1 VAREPL
7 SVYQQKRDFSK
18 TAEPRATTVAPS
30 ARLRFVIQKHAARR
44 LHYDLRLEWDGVFKS
59 WAVTRGPSLDPAD
72 KRLAVQ
78 VEDHPLDY
86 GDFEG
91 TIPQGQYG
99 GGTVQLWDRGFW
111 TPEGGKSP
119 EEALKH
125 GELKFTLDGVRL
137 HGSWVLVRLKQ
148 DRYQSK
154 RTNWLLI
161 KHRDAA
167 ARPGGTQAL
176 MELDRSVASGR
187 SMEQIARGKGRS
199 PKPFMLAGP
208 ARARPDAVWHSRHE
222 PTQGGQN
229 AATDLPRAA
238 SGKPAAVKPLLVK
251 AMPRFVEPQLCTLV
265 ERPPAQPGWAH
276 EIKFDGYRAQLRVSN
291 GTAAVYTRRGLDW
304 TGKFAAIA
312 KAAKGLPDCLIDG
325 EIVALDAQ
333 RLPDFAALQAALSE
347 GASENLIFFAF
358 DLLFEGREDLR
369 RLALVERKRR
379 LEKLLSGVDTG
390 ERVRFVQHI
399 EASADTVLQS
409 ACKMHLEGI
418 ISKRL
423 DAPYVAGRAGFWT
436 KAKCRGGQEVVLGGW
451 TMEAGRFRS
460 LLAGVYHKGQLL
472 YVGRIGTG
480 YGGKVAAQLVP
491 KLKALTRAQSPFV
504 GENAPRKEPDVRWL
518 EPALVA
524 EIEFAGW
531 TGSGMIRQASFKGL
545 REDKSAREVVAET
558 PIAVGSGAAMPDKKL
573 KAMVSRGPARSTKA
587 PMGRKNARAVAPK
600 VARSG
605 GSLTVM
611 GVSISNPDKALWPD
625 ARDHTPVTK
634 LDLARYYEGIGDWML
649 PHVAGRPCSLVRVP
663 DGLGRQQFFQRHA
676 MAGMSGL
683 FSLVKIRG
691 DKAPYVQI
699 DRVEA
704 LVAAAQL
711 GALEIH
717 PWNCVPGDPEAVG
730 RLVFDLDPAP
740 DLKFDAVI
748 AGALEVR
755 DRLKAVG
762 LESFCKTTGG
772 KGLHVVAPLTSKDA
786 VTWPVAK
793 NFAHIISAQMAQD
806 SPSRYVENM
815 AKIQRTGKICLDYL
829 RNDRTATAVAVLSPR
844 ARAGASVSMPVDWN
858 AVRRGLDPMQYT
870 VRSAPALLRK
880 STAWDGYEKAARSL
894 AAAIRTITRA
904 APSKK
909 RRA

>member
-18 TAEPRATTVAPS
+18 TAEPRLTTVAPS
-30 ARLRFVIQKHAARR
+30 ERLRFVIQKHAARQ
-44 LHYDLRLEWDGVFKS
+44 LHYDLRLELDGVFRS

-72 KRLAVQ
+72 KRLAVE

-91 TIPQGQYG
+91 TIPRGQYG
-99 GGTVQLWDRGFW
+99 GGTVQLWDRGYW
-111 TPEGGKSP
+111 RPEGGKSP
-119 EEALKH
+119 QEALKQ

-148 DRYQSK
+148 DRYNSK

-176 MELDRSVASGR
+176 MDLDRSVASGR

-199 PKPFMLAGP
+199 PKPFMLAGQ
-208 ARARPDAVWHSRHE
+208 ARARPDAVWQS
-222 PTQGGQN
+222 GQ
-229 AATDLPRAA
+229 AA
-238 SGKPAAVKPLLVK
+238 SRKPAPVKPLLLK
-251 AMPRFVEPQLCTLV
+251 AMPRYVEPQLCTLV
-265 ERPPAQPGWAH
+265 DQPPGQPGWVH
-276 EIKFDGYRAQLRVSN
+276 EIKLDGYRAQLRVSK

-304 TGKFAAIA
+304 TSQFAAIA
-312 KAAKGLPDCLIDG
+312 KAAQKLPDCLIDG

-347 GASENLIFFAF
+347 ASSKNLIFFAF

-369 RLALVERKRR
+369 RLALAERKRR
-379 LEKLLSGVDTG
+379 LQQLLSGVDTG
-390 ERVRFVQHI
+390 ERVRYVQHI

-418 ISKRL
+418 VSKRL

-451 TMEAGRFRS
+451 TMQAGRFRS
-460 LLAGVYHKGQLL
+460 LLAGVYHKGHLV

-491 KLKALTRAQSPFV
+491 KLKALTRAESPFV

-531 TGSGMIRQASFKGL
+531 TGGGMIRQASFKGL
-545 REDKSAREVVAET
+545 REDRPAREVEAET
-558 PIAVGSGAAMPDKKL
+558 PIAVGSEAAMPAQNL
-573 KAMVSRGPARSTKA
+573 KTQAK
-587 PMGRKNARAVAPK
+587 AVAPK
-600 VARSG
+600 VARPGAAVSI
-605 GSLTVM
+605 M

-625 ARDHTPVTK
+625 AGDATPVTK
-634 LDLARYYEGIGDWML
+634 LDLVRYYETIGDWML
-649 PHVAGRPCSLVRVP
+649 PHLAGRPCSLVRVP
-663 DGLGRQQFFQRHA
+663 DGLGKQQFFQRHA
-676 MAGMSGL
+676 MAGMSRL

-691 DKAPYVQI
+691 DKAPYLQI

-704 LVAAAQL
+704 LVAAAQM
-711 GALEIH
+711 GALELH
-717 PWNCVPGDPEAVG
+717 PWNCVPDDPEAVG

-748 AGALEVR
+748 AAALEVR
-755 DRLKAVG
+755 DRLKAAG

-786 VTWPVAK
+786 VKWPVAK

-815 AKIQRTGKICLDYL
+815 SKSQRAGKIFLDYL

-844 ARAGASVSMPVDWN
+844 ARAGATVSMPVDWK

-870 VRSAPALLRK
+870 VRSAPALLPK
-880 STAWDGYEKAARSL
+880 ATAWDGYDKAARSL
-894 AAAIRTITRA
+894 AAAIRTITQS
-904 APSKK
+904 APAK
-909 RRA
+909 RRRA